1 MIIAGVD
8 EVGVGCLAGPVVA
21 SCVILPEKINEV
33 FNDSKR
39 VSETLRS
46 KQFHFL
52 RRNSFASIGLCTPQE
67 IDEINILNATHLAM
81 KRAINNIQ
89 VKPEKILIDGK
100 YIPSGLL
107 NAEAIIGADKLH
119 QQISAA
125 SIYAKYFRDNLMAQ
139 YSKILP
145 AYHFE
150 KNKGYPT
157 KIHKEAIIEYGL
169 SKIHRKSFKMKYV

>member
-21 SCVILPEKINEV
+21 SCVILPEQINEI
-33 FNDSKR
+33 FKDSKST
-39 VSETLRS
+39 SESLRF
-46 KQFHFL
+46 KQFQFL
-52 RRNSFASIGLCTPQE
+52 RRNTYASIGLCTPQE
-67 IDEINILNATHLAM
+67 IDEMNILNATHLAM

-89 VKPEKILIDGK
+89 IKPEKILIDGK
-100 YIPSGLL
+100 YVPSGLL
-107 NAEAIIGADKLH
+107 NAEAFIGGDKVH

-139 YSKILP
+139 YAKIFPL
-145 AYHFE
+145 YYFE

-157 KIHKEAIIEYGL
+157 QMHKEAIIEFGL
-169 SKIHRKSFKMKYV
+169 SKIHRKSFKMK

>member
-21 SCVILPEKINEV
+21 SCVILPEQINEI
-33 FNDSKR
+33 FKDSKST
-39 VSETLRS
+39 SESLRS
-46 KQFHFL
+46 KQFQFL
-52 RRNSFASIGLCTPQE
+52 RRNTYASIGLCTPQE
-67 IDEINILNATHLAM
+67 IDEMNILNATHLAM

-89 VKPEKILIDGK
+89 IKPEKILIDGK

-107 NAEAIIGADKLH
+107 NAEAFIGGDKVH

-125 SIYAKYFRDNLMAQ
+125 SIYAKYFRDNLMGQYAQ
-139 YSKILP
+139 IFPKY
-145 AYHFE
+145 YFE

-157 KIHKEAIIEYGL
+157 QMHKEAIIEFGL
-169 SKIHRKSFKMKYV
+169 SKIHRKSFKMK

>member
-21 SCVILPEKINEV
+21 SCVILPKKINQI
-33 FNDSKR
+33 FKDSKSI
-39 VSETLRS
+39 SEAIRT

-67 IDEINILNATHLAM
+67 IDEMNILNATHLAM

-89 VKPEKILIDGK
+89 KKPEKILIDGK
-100 YIPSGLL
+100 YVPSGLV
-107 NAEAIIGADKLH
+107 NAEAFIGGDKVH

-125 SIYAKYFRDNLMAQ
+125 SIYAKHFRDNLMAQ
-139 YSKILP
+139 YARILP
-145 AYHFE
+145 VYHFE

-169 SKIHRKSFKMKYV
+169 SKIHRKSFKMK